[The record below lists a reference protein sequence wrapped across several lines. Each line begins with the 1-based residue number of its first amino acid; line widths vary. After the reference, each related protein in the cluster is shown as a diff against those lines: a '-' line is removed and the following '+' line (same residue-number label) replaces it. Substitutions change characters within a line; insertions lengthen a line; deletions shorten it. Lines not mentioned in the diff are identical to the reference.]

1 MTIKF
6 FFSFLNYD
14 DKGKATTLREK
25 FNQLTNAA
33 RVPKE
38 TEPKKPEILPG
49 TKINIFS

>member
-38 TEPKKPEILPG
+38 TEPEILPG